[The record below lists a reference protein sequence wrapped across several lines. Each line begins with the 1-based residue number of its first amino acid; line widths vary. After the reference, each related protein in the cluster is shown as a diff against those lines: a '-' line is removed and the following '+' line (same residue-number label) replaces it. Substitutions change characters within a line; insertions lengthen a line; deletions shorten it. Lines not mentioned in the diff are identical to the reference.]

1 MGITKNNNLKNN
13 NMTIRQKKDMK
24 FSNTKLSVADIERS
38 AVGSIE
44 IITSLLLKSTY
55 IR

>member
-1 MGITKNNNLKNN
+1 MGITKNNNLKN

-24 FSNTKLSVADIERS
+24 FSNTKLSVADIERG

>member
-1 MGITKNNNLKNN
+1 MRITKNNNLKNR

-24 FSNTKLSVADIERS
+24 FSNTKLSVADIERG
-38 AVGSIE
+38 AIGSIE

>member
-1 MGITKNNNLKNN
+1 MRITKNNNLKNC

-24 FSNTKLSVADIERS
+24 FINTKLSVADIERG
-38 AVGSIE
+38 AIGSIE
-44 IITSLLLKSTY
+44 IITSLLLKSTH